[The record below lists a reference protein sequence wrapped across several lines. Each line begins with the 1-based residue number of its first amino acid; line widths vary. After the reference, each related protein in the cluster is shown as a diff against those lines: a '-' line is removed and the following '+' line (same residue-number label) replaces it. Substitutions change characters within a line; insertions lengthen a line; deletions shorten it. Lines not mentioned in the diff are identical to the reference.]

1 VDNVTFAQYE
11 KQLQKLLDQHVITE
25 EIIRLTEQI
34 DILDTETFNEEL
46 EKIVGSRAKAEKIAS
61 ATSKYINEKRDT
73 DPVLYKKL
81 SELIKQTIADMR
93 ANRLSDLE
101 ALQKL
106 KDIRNEAIGTKA
118 TDIPEALYYKKRN
131 IPIFRFLQNE
141 QVEKSEESTLF
152 LDELISE
159 NEIVD
164 WYKNIDIINK
174 IELDFGDF
182 LMDIQGLTLEK
193 ADNIAKK
200 CIEIAIAN
208 K

>member
-1 VDNVTFAQYE
+1 
-11 KQLQKLLDQHVITE
+11 
-25 EIIRLTEQI
+25 
-34 DILDTETFNEEL
+34 
-46 EKIVGSRAKAEKIAS
+46 
-61 ATSKYINEKRDT
+61 
-73 DPVLYKKL
+73 
-81 SELIKQTIADMR
+81 
-93 ANRLSDLE
+93 
-101 ALQKL
+101 
-106 KDIRNEAIGTKA
+106 
-118 TDIPEALYYKKRN
+118 
-131 IPIFRFLQNE
+131 LQNE

>member
-1 VDNVTFAQYE
+1 ME
-11 KQLQKLLDQHVITE
+11 SKE
-25 EIIRLTEQI
+25 
-34 DILDTETFNEEL
+34 
-46 EKIVGSRAKAEKIAS
+46 KAEKIAS
-61 ATSKYINEKRDT
+61 ETSKYINEKRDT